1 MALSIK
7 KIFEKKDSE
16 AKAEVTEEQRT
27 AETSNTDSGAEKP
40 AKHDTPSGC
49 CGSCS

>member
-7 KIFEKKDSE
+7 KIFQKKDSE
-16 AKAEVTEEQRT
+16 AKTEVADKQLST
-27 AETSNTDSGAEKP
+27 ETSSKDSGTETKT
-40 AKHDTPSGC
+40 KHDTPSGC

>member
-7 KIFEKKDSE
+7 KIFQKKDSE
-16 AKAEVTEEQRT
+16 AKTEVADKQHSN
-27 AETSNTDSGAEKP
+27 ETSNKDGGAEKKN
-40 AKHDTPSGC
+40 KHDTPSGC